1 MNPIYS
7 LLVQTTMLSI
17 QTTIRAE
24 EHCRA
29 DIVGDKMY
37 FSSVLVKFQ

>member
-1 MNPIYS
+1 MNPIYGP
-7 LLVQTTMLSI
+7 LVQTTMLSF

-24 EHCRA
+24 EHRRA
-29 DIVGDKMY
+29 DIAGDKMY